1 MSKEMDNQDAP
12 ITFADIGITKTPQLA
27 DTRLGKRRVF
37 KDINKQEIGFST
49 VACVS
54 LVAALVLAIVKIVEL
69 AKDQNTKDP
78 DFTFALIVIINTIF
92 CLYYVLNG
100 ILAERPYEILV
111 FVLANIIVWIYVIA
125 NYAISPGDIKL
136 VRLVLACILS
146 PILIV
151 LGVLIAKLYNDSG
164 KLIFRTVGANTE
176 QQAMCKTMFAFFG
189 LLKFDLQLGLSMV
202 VLILTNGT
210 KTDTQDIVILSV
222 GPVYTVIC
230 FLLGYLSVRWENRK
244 LAIAFGISLLT
255 QPGYILYKIIQTGEN
270 INDGNLALAATTF
283 TCAALALII
292 RISVAIF
299 AVRTYLNFGYG
310 LSEKVFPMSK
320 HRSVTDGSKDIQDSP
335 TRHSEE
341 GLKQDDS

>member
-1 MSKEMDNQDAP
+1 MDNQDAP

-27 DTRLGKRRVF
+27 DTRLGK
-37 KDINKQEIGFST
+37 
-49 VACVS
+49 
-54 LVAALVLAIVKIVEL
+54 
-69 AKDQNTKDP
+69 
-78 DFTFALIVIINTIF
+78 
-92 CLYYVLNG
+92 
-100 ILAERPYEILV
+100 
-111 FVLANIIVWIYVIA
+111 
-125 NYAISPGDIKL
+125 

-189 LLKFDLQLGLSMV
+189 LLKFDLQLG
-202 VLILTNGT
+202 
-210 KTDTQDIVILSV
+210 
-222 GPVYTVIC
+222 
-230 FLLGYLSVRWENRK
+230 VRWENRK

>member
-1 MSKEMDNQDAP
+1 MDNQDAP

-230 FLLGYLSVRWENRK
+230 FLLGYLS
-244 LAIAFGISLLT
+244 
-255 QPGYILYKIIQTGEN
+255 TGEN

-335 TRHSEE
+335 KRHSEE
-341 GLKQDDS
+341 GLKQDDR